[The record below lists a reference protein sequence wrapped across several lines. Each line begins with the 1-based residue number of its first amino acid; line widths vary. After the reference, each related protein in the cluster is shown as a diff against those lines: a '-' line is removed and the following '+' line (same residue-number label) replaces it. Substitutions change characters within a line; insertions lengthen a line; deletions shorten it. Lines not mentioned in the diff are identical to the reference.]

1 MKMENKKEKR
11 KKRHLN
17 IVERSIWKKKKEKE
31 RTNIFFK

>member
-1 MKMENKKEKR
+1 MKMEKKEKR

-17 IVERSIWKKKKEKE
+17 IVERSIWKKKEKE